1 MLSRMIR
8 WGSFTVNRKENER
21 RSLRSLSGVN
31 EKESVP
37 LCCRTGQGFF
47 YSMLMR
53 ECQRSH
59 SVSRGRRSFARSF
72 TMAGSLK
79 RR

>member
-8 WGSFTVNRKENER
+8 WVSFAVNKKENER
-21 RSLRSLSGVN
+21 RSSRNLSGVN
-31 EKESVP
+31 EKGSGP
-37 LCCRTGQGFF
+37 RCCRTRQEMF